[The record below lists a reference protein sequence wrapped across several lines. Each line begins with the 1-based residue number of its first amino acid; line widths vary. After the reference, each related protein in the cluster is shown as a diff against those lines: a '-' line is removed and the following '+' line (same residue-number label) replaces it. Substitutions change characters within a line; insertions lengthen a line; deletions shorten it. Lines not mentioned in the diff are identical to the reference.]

1 MTLPYSLSYK
11 LLLMAGG
18 GVLLV
23 GVGAWGVSA
32 HFKTAPK
39 PEPVEPEKLM
49 EAMRQPDLTEEKRDE
64 LRHKMRE
71 AFEARM
77 DARTDEYF
85 NAAEDERAVVLD
97 QHIDEMLKEQ
107 EEREARRKE
116 RDEREG
122 QAPPPE
128 DRGAGPTSRP
138 GRGPRDMTPQERKT
152 RSETRNPDQ
161 MARRMA
167 YFQAMQARM
176 AARGIQPPHGP
187 GGRGGPGGPRG
198 FGGPRR

>member
-1 MTLPYSLSYK
+1 MTMPNAFTPK
-11 LLLMAGG
+11 IIVIAVG
-18 GVLLV
+18 GVLAL
-23 GVGAWGVSA
+23 GAGTWGISA
-32 HFKTAPK
+32 HFKTPPK
-39 PEPVEPEKLM
+39 PEPVEPVKLF
-49 EAMRQPDLTEEKRDE
+49 EAMRKPDLSDKERDE

-85 NAAEDERAVVLD
+85 NASEDERAVVLD

-122 QAPPPE
+122 QPPPPE
-128 DRGAGPTSRP
+128 DPGAGPTSRP